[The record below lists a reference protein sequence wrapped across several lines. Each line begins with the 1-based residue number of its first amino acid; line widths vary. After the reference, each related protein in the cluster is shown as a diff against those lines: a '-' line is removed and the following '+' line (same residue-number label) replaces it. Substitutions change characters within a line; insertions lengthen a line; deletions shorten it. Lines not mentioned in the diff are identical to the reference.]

1 MLQKG
6 SKGPLVANLQ
16 KFLAQRGFNPG
27 PVDGIFG
34 TNTDATVKNFQKARG
49 LLVDG
54 IVGPRTW
61 LSLCGSQQT
70 RANVTAVPPSSTLLP
85 STNVNPSTTTP
96 TAKGPS
102 TTTPTAKG
110 PSTTTPTAKGP
121 STTTPTAKGPSTT
134 TPTAKGP
141 STTTPTAKGPSTTT
155 LPGCNPNSQMLQ
167 KGSKGPLVANL
178 QKFLAQRGFNPG
190 PVDGI
195 FGTNT
200 DASVK
205 NFQKAR
211 GLLVDG
217 IVGPRTWL
225 SLCGSQQTSAPKIS
239 PSTTATKSRAIGIDV
254 SEHDGTIDWQKVIN
268 WHNKE
273 GKKIEFIF
281 VRAAYAAT
289 KGKCITCV
297 GPDKFFSSN
306 WQQVGSTGLPRGAYH
321 FYTTGAD
328 PIVQAKKFLNTIG
341 PLGPKDKLVMD
352 AESGSIDYLKPDK
365 TIGIFDL
372 DKQKLS
378 PQNQSTIVKN
388 IKLWLDYV
396 TKQTGKIPIIYT
408 SARLWT
414 HLGGGP
420 NGPAG
425 FSQYPLWIAHYGFTN
440 GKTGTSFEQVPQ
452 PAEPPVKI
460 PGDFGKWTFWQT
472 RLVPAGTI
480 VGIKTPVDY
489 DLFNGNSS
497 ALQAFFQK

>member
-141 STTTPTAKGPSTTT
+141 STTT

-200 DASVK
+200 DATVK

-239 PSTTATKSRAIGIDV
+239 PSTTATKSRGYR
-254 SEHDGTIDWQKVIN
+254 N
-268 WHNKE
+268 
-273 GKKIEFIF
+273 
-281 VRAAYAAT
+281 
-289 KGKCITCV
+289 
-297 GPDKFFSSN
+297 
-306 WQQVGSTGLPRGAYH
+306 
-321 FYTTGAD
+321 
-328 PIVQAKKFLNTIG
+328 
-341 PLGPKDKLVMD
+341 
-352 AESGSIDYLKPDK
+352 
-365 TIGIFDL
+365 
-372 DKQKLS
+372 
-378 PQNQSTIVKN
+378 
-388 IKLWLDYV
+388 
-396 TKQTGKIPIIYT
+396 
-408 SARLWT
+408 
-414 HLGGGP
+414 
-420 NGPAG
+420 
-425 FSQYPLWIAHYGFTN
+425 
-440 GKTGTSFEQVPQ
+440 
-452 PAEPPVKI
+452 
-460 PGDFGKWTFWQT
+460 
-472 RLVPAGTI
+472 
-480 VGIKTPVDY
+480 
-489 DLFNGNSS
+489 
-497 ALQAFFQK
+497 